1 MLFLILNTI
10 FCLLIPFGIAS
21 FISSDNLRIN
31 NFPITYFCIMI
42 SFFIHWLI
50 FIPSAINKNEKY
62 YDFTGMIAYLS
73 IILFTVYYKYK
84 ILGFLD
90 FDSIIISILITAW
103 TLRLGL
109 FLFYR
114 VVKVGEDKRFKDVK
128 TSPSKFFI
136 WFTVS
141 GLWVILTSLPAI
153 NLLSSEIKHNNYLI
167 VYVGIFIWLFGF
179 IFEVIADYQKMQF
192 KNKIENKDKFISTG
206 LWSISRHPNYFG
218 EIIIWIGIFIITIP
232 SIEGMEYLTIIS
244 PLFIYFLLTKVSGI
258 NLLESKAEIK
268 WLDNI
273 EYQNYK
279 KSTPRLFPKIN
290 LKS

>member
-1 MLFLILNTI
+1 M
-10 FCLLIPFGIAS
+10 
-21 FISSDNLRIN
+21 
-31 NFPITYFCIMI
+31 
-42 SFFIHWLI
+42 
-50 FIPSAINKNEKY
+50 
-62 YDFTGMIAYLS
+62 
-73 IILFTVYYKYK
+73 
-84 ILGFLD
+84 
-90 FDSIIISILITAW
+90 
-103 TLRLGL
+103 
-109 FLFYR
+109 
-114 VVKVGEDKRFKDVK
+114 
-128 TSPSKFFI
+128 
-136 WFTVS
+136 
-141 GLWVILTSLPAI
+141 PAI

-167 VYVGIFIWLFGF
+167 VYIGIFIWLFGF

-192 KNKIENKDKFISTG
+192 KNKIENKDKFISSG

-232 SIEGMEYLTIIS
+232 SIEGVEYLTIIS

-258 NLLESKAEIK
+258 NLLESKADIK